1 MPRDKEALKSGLTS
15 YMRSLQQCLAK
26 VRTFF
31 RAPQSDM
38 LPDITMLRISAQV
51 SRDKADRKPDNLF
64 KNNTTEPLKGG
75 VNVCILDPPVIEA
88 PITVAPVEISN
99 HSTLKL
105 EPDPAERL
113 TVKLPPFGAK
123 ARYCAPGLASM

>member
-15 YMRSLQQCLAK
+15 YRRSLQQCLAK

-64 KNNTTEPLKGG
+64 KNSTAEPLKGG
-75 VNVCILDPPVIEA
+75 VNVCIRLRPSMGCKFGWSLRWPWVRR
-88 PITVAPVEISN
+88 PSVEVS
-99 HSTLKL
+99 
-105 EPDPAERL
+105 PDRHRSAA
-113 TVKLPPFGAK
+113 V
-123 ARYCAPGLASM
+123 

>member
-64 KNNTTEPLKGG
+64 KNSTAEPLKGG
-75 VNVCILDPPVIEA
+75 VNVCI
-88 PITVAPVEISN
+88 
-99 HSTLKL
+99 
-105 EPDPAERL
+105 RL
-113 TVKLPPFGAK
+113 RSSSSAIRLSPSQIRACGFP
-123 ARYCAPGLASM
+123 APGSSRG